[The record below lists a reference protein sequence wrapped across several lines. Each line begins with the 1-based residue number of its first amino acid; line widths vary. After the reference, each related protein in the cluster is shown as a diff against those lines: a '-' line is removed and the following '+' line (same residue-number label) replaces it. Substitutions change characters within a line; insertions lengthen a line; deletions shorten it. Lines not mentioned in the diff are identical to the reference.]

1 MGIITKDIVIGV
13 LVSLFATIAGC
24 YLYIEYFS
32 KFSFAETLQMISDG
46 DLYGKILSIAAIP
59 NLFVFFVYIKKKQD
73 NRAKGVLMMT
83 IFIALVTLI
92 LKFI

>member
-1 MGIITKDIVIGV
+1 MGTVTKDIVIGV
-13 LVSLFATIAGC
+13 LVSLFATAAGC

-32 KFSFAETLQMISDG
+32 KFSFSETLQMINDG

-59 NLFVFFVYIKKKQD
+59 NLFVFLVYIKKKQD
-73 NRAKGVLMMT
+73 NRAKGVLLTT
-83 IFIALVTLI
+83 ICIALITLI

>member
-1 MGIITKDIVIGV
+1 M
-13 LVSLFATIAGC
+13 SLFATAAGC

-32 KFSFAETLQMISDG
+32 KFSFNETLQLIEDG

-59 NLFVFFVYIKKKQD
+59 NLFVFLIYIKKKQD
-73 NRAKGVLMMT
+73 NRAKGVLMMS
-83 IFIALVTLI
+83 IFIALTTLI